1 MIRKAD
7 GAVLALLWLV
17 PLAFLA
23 GLAVSGRTPFWGD
36 LAYIHHPWRSLVAQ
50 MVQGGALPLWNPY
63 AYLGMPLAAQMQSAA
78 WYPGGLFFNLWSFE
92 RGLLAFYVLHYGLIG
107 TFAYLWLRRE
117 RCGRAAACAGALV
130 FMANGILVSRI
141 PFLNHLSTLAYL
153 PAFLLFVRS
162 PWLLGL
168 AFVLCFLS
176 GYPSMLAGGSLCAFV
191 TSWLLG
197 RRRPSLPTWVL
208 SGCAAAAGSAV
219 LLFPALALAV
229 DSQRGAGLA
238 SQEVLRFG
246 FHPSDWRQLLSP
258 RLVLKGEF
266 SPWIYWWKTA
276 YLGLAA
282 WAFAAAGLWRLPRK
296 IALELLGCGA
306 LLAIVVLGG
315 SNALSSWIWEHFAP
329 FRYIR
334 YPGNLSYLALPAA
347 AWLVAAG
354 LNGKRWAV
362 VGALW
367 VGMELVLYAGFSHP
381 TVQRGYFS
389 QPGPLVRYLQATLS
403 GHHAPL
409 SGHRYLLSP
418 SALEWHRGKGRG
430 FDAAAADLKHR
441 LYGLTNV
448 PFHLASAGN
457 FGEPLVPKGSYD
469 FMDFLYSRPG
479 AASAARY
486 LAWADIRFLLTRD
499 PVEVPGLNYRGE
511 TLWHVYEEPRAR
523 GRALW
528 LAPEAGRTLDPGL
541 DETRGLPDLREAV
554 PVAVSG
560 DREDRYEFDA
570 ATPAGWLYVAQP
582 RTPGWRT
589 WLDGRPAAG
598 ERALRAFQKFAV
610 PQGRWT
616 LHFRY
621 DPASWRLGVAV
632 TLLAILACAAYWYN
646 RAASARL

>member
-7 GAVLALLWLV
+7 GAIMALLWLV
-17 PLAFLA
+17 PLTFLA
-23 GLAVSGRTPFWGD
+23 GLAASGRIPFWGD
-36 LAYIHHPWRSLVAQ
+36 LAYIHHPWRALVAQ

-63 AYLGMPLAAQMQSAA
+63 AYLGMPLAAQMQSAT

-92 RGLLAFYVLHYGLIG
+92 RGLLGFYFLHYGLIG
-107 TFAYLWLRRE
+107 TFSYLWLRRE
-117 RCGRAAACAGALV
+117 RYGRAAACAGALV
-130 FMANGILVSRI
+130 FMANGVLVSRI

-176 GYPSMLAGGSLCAFV
+176 GYPTLLAGGAACAFV

-197 RRRPSLPTWVL
+197 RRRPSLPTWIL

-238 SQEVLRFG
+238 PQEVLRFG
-246 FHPSDWRQLLSP
+246 FRPSDWSQLLSP
-258 RLVLKGEF
+258 LLVAKGEF
-266 SPWIYWWKTA
+266 SPWIHWWKTA
-276 YLGLAA
+276 YLGFAA
-282 WAFAAAGLWRLPRK
+282 WAFMVAGLWRLRGK
-296 IALELLGCGA
+296 VALELLGCGA
-306 LLAIVVLGG
+306 LLALVLLGG
-315 SNALSSWIWEHFAP
+315 SNALSSWVWEHFAP

-347 AWLVAAG
+347 ACLAAAG
-354 LNGKRWAV
+354 LNGRRWAAI
-362 VGALW
+362 GASLI
-367 VGMELVLYAGFSHP
+367 GMELVLYAGFSHP

-389 QPGPLVRYLQATLS
+389 QPGPLVRNLQAT
-403 GHHAPL
+403 L

-418 SALEWHRGKGRG
+418 SALEWHRGKGPG
-430 FDAAAADLKHR
+430 FEAAAADLKHR

-448 PFHLASAGN
+448 PFRLASAGN

-469 FMDFLYSRPG
+469 FMDFLYSRPD

-486 LAWADIRFLLTRD
+486 LAWADIRFLLTRE
-499 PVEVPGLNYRGE
+499 PVEAPGLRYRGE

-528 LAPEAGRTLDPGL
+528 LAPEAGRALDSGL
-541 DETRGLPDLREAV
+541 DEAGDLPDLREAI
-554 PVAVSG
+554 PVAMSE
-560 DREDRYEFDA
+560 DRGDRYEFGA
-570 ATPAGWLYVAQP
+570 TTPAGWLYVAQP
-582 RTPGWRT
+582 RTPGWKM
-589 WLDGRPAAG
+589 WLDGHPAAA
-598 ERALRAFQKFAV
+598 EPALRAFQKIAV
-610 PQGRWT
+610 PRGHWM

-621 DPASWRLGVAV
+621 DPAPWRLGAVV
-632 TLLAILACAAYWYN
+632 TLLTVLACAAYWYN
-646 RAASARL
+646 RAAFARP